1 MSAVRRAD
9 YKKSGA
15 VARKKPVREPVGSK
29 RSLVVPGVTRTGGA
43 YERAMLA
50 RYGGEG
56 KYIDLTVEEA
66 ANASK
71 FKNTGLI
78 VKWNNLAG
86 TLQTTMCQ
94 VPQGTSANQ
103 RIGNKIRPYQIR
115 FRGSVDIFSTFPSYF
130 RILLVQDNQANGALP
145 AFTDMFTMNASNQAI
160 NAFYNMDNVARFKFL
175 KDKTFQFTP
184 LATQILDV
192 NQTIGQLY
200 RMPVKLNHKLKGNPV
215 MEINNVTG
223 ELSGIRSI
231 NYFIVVISSQPTG
244 TAIASC
250 PSIEGHMRF
259 YFKE

>member
-1 MSAVRRAD
+1 MSLGRRPD

-15 VARKKPVREPVGSK
+15 VSRKKPIREPVGSK
-29 RSLVVPGVTRTGGA
+29 RSLVIPGVTRTGGA
-43 YERAMLA
+43 YERSMMA

-56 KYIDLTVEEA
+56 KYIDFTVQEA

-78 VKWNNLAG
+78 PLWNNLSG
-86 TLQTTMCQ
+86 TLQSTMVQ
-94 VPQGTSANQ
+94 IPQGTSANQ

-115 FRGSVDIFSTFPSYF
+115 FRGSVDMFSTFPSYF

-184 LATQILDV
+184 LATQILAADDNV
-192 NQTIGQLY
+192 GQLY
-200 RMPVKLNHKLKGNPV
+200 RMPIKMNHKLKGNPV
-215 MEINNVTG
+215 MEINNSTG
-223 ELSGIRSI
+223 DLTGIRSI
-231 NYFIVVISSQPTG
+231 NYFIVVISSQPSG